1 MVMPLGDDDSLRKST
16 PVVTYLLIAI
26 NAVVWFI
33 QLSAGEPFTNGYAT
47 VPYEITHG
55 VDLNGIFN
63 VTAGGQVFP
72 IHLYDSPAP
81 IYLTLLTAM
90 FMHGS
95 WLHILGNML
104 YLWIFG
110 DNVEDLLG
118 RGRYLVFYLVC
129 GIAASVAQVL
139 YSPDGYI
146 PSLGASGAIAGVL
159 GAYAIKFPRNKVRVM
174 MMRTV
179 TQMPAFAVLGMWI
192 LLQVVSQVGTPAGEA
207 SGVAYMAHI
216 GGFVAG
222 VVLVLVMARRRVSQV
237 SV

>member
-1 MVMPLGDDDSLRKST
+1 MVMPLGDDNSLRHST
-16 PVVTYLLIAI
+16 PVVTYALIAI
-26 NAVVWFI
+26 NAIVWFI
-33 QLSAGEPFTNGYAT
+33 QLTSGERFTNGFAT

-55 VDLNGIFN
+55 VDLNGVFD
-63 VTAGGQVFP
+63 VTVGGQVFP

-81 IYLTLLTAM
+81 VYLTLLSAM

-118 RGRYLVFYLVC
+118 RGRFIIFYLVC
-129 GIAASVAQVL
+129 GIAASLAQVF

-159 GAYAIKFPRNKVRVM
+159 GAYALKFPRNKVRVL
-174 MMRTV
+174 MMRV
-179 TQMPAFAVLGMWI
+179 MTQMPAIVVLGMWI
-192 LLQVVSQVGTPAGEA
+192 LLQIFSQVGTAAGEA

-222 VVLVLVMARRRVSQV
+222 VVLILVMARGRVHPAAR
-237 SV
+237 

>member
-16 PVVTYLLIAI
+16 PVVTYVLIAI
-26 NAVVWFI
+26 NAIVWFI

-55 VDLNGIFN
+55 VDLQGIFD

-72 IHLYDSPAP
+72 IHLYHSPAP
-81 IYLTLLTAM
+81 VYLTLLSAM

-95 WLHILGNML
+95 WMHILGNML

-129 GIAASVAQVL
+129 GIAASLAQVF
-139 YSPDGYI
+139 YAPGSHI

-159 GAYAIKFPRNKVRVM
+159 GAYALKFPRNKVRVL

-179 TQMPAFAVLGMWI
+179 TQMPAIFVLGLWI
-192 LLQVVSQVGTPAGEA
+192 VLQVVSQVGTPAGEA

-222 VVLVLVMARRRVSQV
+222 LVLVMVMARRRVTA
-237 SV
+237 

>member
-1 MVMPLGDDDSLRKST
+1 MFPLGDDDTGRRST
-16 PVVTYLLIAI
+16 PFVTYVLIAI

-33 QLSAGEPFTNGYAT
+33 QLSSGEPFTNGFAT

-55 VDLNGIFN
+55 VDLNGVFDI
-63 VTAGGQVFP
+63 TAGGQVFP
-72 IHLYDSPAP
+72 IHLYNSPAP
-81 IYLTLLTAM
+81 VYLTLLSAM

-95 WLHILGNML
+95 WMHILGNML

-139 YSPDGYI
+139 YSPDSYI

-159 GAYAIKFPRNKVRVM
+159 GAYAIKFPRNKVRVLM
-174 MMRTV
+174 VRTI
-179 TQMPAFAVLGMWI
+179 TQMPAIFVLGLWI

-222 VVLVLVMARRRVSQV
+222 LVLVMVMARRRAER
-237 SV
+237 

>member
-16 PVVTYLLIAI
+16 PVVTYALIAI
-26 NAVVWFI
+26 NAIVWFI
-33 QLSAGEPFTNGYAT
+33 QLSNGEPFTNGFAT

-55 VDLNGIFN
+55 VDLNGVFDI
-63 VTAGGQVFP
+63 TAGGQVFP
-72 IHLYDSPAP
+72 IHLYNSPAP
-81 IYLTLLTAM
+81 VYLTLLSAM

-95 WLHILGNML
+95 WMHILGNML

-118 RGRYLVFYLVC
+118 RGRYLLFYVVC
-129 GIAASVAQVL
+129 GVAASAAQIL
-139 YSPDGYI
+139 YSPDSYI

-159 GAYAIKFPRNKVRVM
+159 GAYAIKFPRNKVRVL
-174 MMRTV
+174 MMRMV
-179 TQMPAFAVLGMWI
+179 TQMPAIFVLGLWI
-192 LLQVVSQVGTPAGEA
+192 VLQVVSQVGTPAGEA

-222 VVLVLVMARRRVSQV
+222 LILVMVMARRPAPA
-237 SV
+237 

>member
-16 PVVTYLLIAI
+16 PVVTYVLIAI

-33 QLSAGEPFTNGYAT
+33 QLSSGEPFTNGWST

-55 VDLNGIFN
+55 VDLQGVFD

-72 IHLYDSPAP
+72 IHLYHSPAP
-81 IYLTLLTAM
+81 VYLTLLSAM

-95 WLHILGNML
+95 WMHILGNML

-118 RGRYLVFYLVC
+118 RGRYIIFYLVC
-129 GIAASVAQVL
+129 GVAASLAQVF
-139 YSPDGYI
+139 YAPDSHI

-159 GAYAIKFPRNKVRVM
+159 GAYAIKFPRNKVRVL
-174 MMRTV
+174 MMRV
-179 TQMPAFAVLGMWI
+179 ITQMPAIFVLGLWI
-192 LLQVVSQVGTPAGEA
+192 VLQVVSQVGTPAGEA

-222 VVLVLVMARRRVSQV
+222 LVLVMLMARRRGQA
-237 SV
+237 

>member
-16 PVVTYLLIAI
+16 PVVTYALIAI

-33 QLSAGEPFTNGYAT
+33 QLSSGEPFTNGFAT

-55 VDLNGIFN
+55 VDLNGVFDI
-63 VTAGGQVFP
+63 TAGGQVFP
-72 IHLYDSPAP
+72 IHLYNSPAP
-81 IYLTLLTAM
+81 VYLTLLSAM

-95 WLHILGNML
+95 WMHILGNML

-129 GIAASVAQVL
+129 GNAASVAQIL
-139 YSPDGYI
+139 YSPDSYI

-159 GAYAIKFPRNKVRVM
+159 GAYAIKFPRNKVRVL
-174 MMRTV
+174 MMRTI
-179 TQMPAFAVLGMWI
+179 TQMPAIFVLGLWI

-222 VVLVLVMARRRVSQV
+222 LVLVMVMARRTPHPTQ
-237 SV
+237 

>member
-16 PVVTYLLIAI
+16 PVVTYALIAI
-26 NAVVWFI
+26 NAIVWFI
-33 QLSAGEPFTNGYAT
+33 QLSSGEPFTNGFAT

-55 VDLNGIFN
+55 VDLNGVFDI
-63 VTAGGQVFP
+63 TAGGQVFP
-72 IHLYDSPAP
+72 IHLYNSPAP
-81 IYLTLLTAM
+81 VYLTLLSAM

-95 WLHILGNML
+95 WMHILGNML

-118 RGRYLVFYLVC
+118 RGRYLLFYVVC
-129 GIAASVAQVL
+129 GVAASAAQIL
-139 YSPDGYI
+139 YSPDSYI

-159 GAYAIKFPRNKVRVM
+159 GAYAIKFPRNKVRVL
-174 MMRTV
+174 MMRMV
-179 TQMPAFAVLGMWI
+179 TQMPAIFVLGLWI
-192 LLQVVSQVGTPAGEA
+192 VLQVVSQVGTPAGEA

-222 VVLVLVMARRRVSQV
+222 LILVMVMARRPAPA
-237 SV
+237 

>member
-16 PVVTYLLIAI
+16 PVVTYVLIAI

-33 QLSAGEPFTNGYAT
+33 QLSSGEPFTNGFAT

-55 VDLNGIFN
+55 VDLNGVFDI
-63 VTAGGQVFP
+63 TAGGQVFP
-72 IHLYDSPAP
+72 IHLYNSPAP
-81 IYLTLLTAM
+81 VYLTLLSAM

-95 WLHILGNML
+95 WMHILGNML

-139 YSPDGYI
+139 YSPDSYI

-159 GAYAIKFPRNKVRVM
+159 GAYAIKFPRNKVRVLM
-174 MMRTV
+174 VRTI
-179 TQMPAFAVLGMWI
+179 TQMPAIFVLGLWI

-222 VVLVLVMARRRVSQV
+222 LVLVMVMARRRAER
-237 SV
+237 